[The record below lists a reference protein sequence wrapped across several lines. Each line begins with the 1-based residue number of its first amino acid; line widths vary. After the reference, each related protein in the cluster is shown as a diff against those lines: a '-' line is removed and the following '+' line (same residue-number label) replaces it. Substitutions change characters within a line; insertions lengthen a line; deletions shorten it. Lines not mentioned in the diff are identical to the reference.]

1 MNMPLGKSTKMVYN
15 RNTEPFIGSNI
26 EKETY

>member
-15 RNTEPFIGSNI
+15 RNTESSIDSNI
-26 EKETY
+26 RKGNI